1 MGRSFSTFGEQNALW
16 EPFAGKIADFVLSR
30 ACFILSRLPARTT
43 LKITSVSSVESAS
56 GWDISVHRA
65 EHVFESKSRIGRI
78 PLIAQ
83 LTPWLPKVR
92 QRRQKKLE
100 YFSPHS
106 PHNTEAGGVPDVDL
120 SCGSRASARDFL
132 SQDFSPTS
140 RSKSRLL
147 FSCPSF
153 STQDNGFLENSPSRP
168 SVLIMQHLL
177 PPVVSL
183 TLIALSFLLDSLI
196 IPGFLFLFLPV
207 WIFQGGVPCSKS
219 FLTFWNLVDHLV
231 TLTRLFLC
239 LTLVPIA
246 VRWLFLPPFKNISA
260 VKFPSVAWQDLS
272 LTHLFMTVLL
282 LLLSTRWPSVTLTNE
297 EWSSIWA
304 DSVVP
309 QLMIVFLLV
318 TFLESF
324 WNWTIPLLMPLSRRL
339 LHSVGVTCYTSAIHG
354 ERTANSPLIPTII
367 IYLVIRG
374 TFSFTLTQF

>member
-1 MGRSFSTFGEQNALW
+1 MGTPCRENRRLRPLLHLFYFVAITSENNVKDHFGFIRGECKWLRHICASCWTRLRKQEPHRENSSDCPINAL
-16 EPFAGKIADFVLSR
+16 AAKGS
-30 ACFILSRLPARTT
+30 PAP
-43 LKITSVSSVESAS
+43 S
-56 GWDISVHRA
+56 
-65 EHVFESKSRIGRI
+65 
-78 PLIAQ
+78 
-83 LTPWLPKVR
+83 
-92 QRRQKKLE
+92 KKLE

-120 SCGSRASARDFL
+120 GCGSSASARDFL

-153 STQDNGFLENSPSRP
+153 STQDNGFLEISPSRP

-196 IPGFLFLFLPV
+196 IPGFLFPFLPV
-207 WIFQGGVPCSKS
+207 WIFQGGLLCSNTMRTVS
-219 FLTFWNLVDHLV
+219 FVTFWNFVDHLV

-246 VRWLFLPPFKNISA
+246 VRWLISA

-272 LTHLFMTVLL
+272 LTQLFMTVLL

-309 QLMIVFLLV
+309 QLMMVFLLV

-339 LHSVGVTCYTSAIHG
+339 LHSVGVTCYTSAIYG
-354 ERTANSPLIPTII
+354 ECTANSPLIPTII

>member
-1 MGRSFSTFGEQNALW
+1 
-16 EPFAGKIADFVLSR
+16 
-30 ACFILSRLPARTT
+30 
-43 LKITSVSSVESAS
+43 
-56 GWDISVHRA
+56 
-65 EHVFESKSRIGRI
+65 
-78 PLIAQ
+78 
-83 LTPWLPKVR
+83 
-92 QRRQKKLE
+92 
-100 YFSPHS
+100 
-106 PHNTEAGGVPDVDL
+106 
-120 SCGSRASARDFL
+120 
-132 SQDFSPTS
+132 
-140 RSKSRLL
+140 
-147 FSCPSF
+147 
-153 STQDNGFLENSPSRP
+153 
-168 SVLIMQHLL
+168 MQHLL
-177 PPVVSL
+177 PPVASS

-196 IPGFLFLFLPV
+196 IPGFVFPFLLV
-207 WIFQGGVPCSKS
+207 WIFQCGVPCSKAMRTVS
-219 FLTFWNLVDHLV
+219 FVTFWNLVGHLV

-239 LTLVPIA
+239 LNFVPIA

-260 VKFPSVAWQDLS
+260 AKFPSVAWQNLS

-282 LLLSTRWPSVTLTNE
+282 FLLSTRWPSVTLTNE